1 MTDDAVGTLT
11 REVSEAAGRLAGSAE
26 AAATL
31 ESIGAGDERARRL
44 NRANVF
50 RLAAEVALLQDGD
63 DAAEARRAVEA
74 ERRRVRIE
82 AKESAGRRPG
92 RRGAALALPLAIA
105 VGCIPLLSGQLWTTG
120 RTGVER
126 ATAIALAVAASFC
139 AVAGFVLAAAVGAA
153 GRRRHPRAARRA
165 ALRLTGLGVVAAM
178 LTGLGLWAVLS
189 WKDFVAPGEAG
200 ITLQCFALLTA
211 LWLAAGLTLAA
222 GRAWWVTLSF
232 AAGTVVGLV
241 VRVTGL
247 ASPTPAHRA
256 GILTSIA
263 LCLLVAWRATRRDR
277 RRAAGRRARG
287 DAPMGPPPLA
297 ARPRVPVLV
306 LFGTA
311 VGGLLF
317 ADRVASWYAP
327 DPFHL
332 WILSLRPATEA
343 GWVWALVAMIGG
355 MVVAAAAAL
364 RFGPSL
370 DAAAERLPL
379 TARRA
384 LAGELRASYRRWV
397 IRLLFA
403 AAAGAAVSFVGVL
416 ILVATS
422 SSFAEAVTRDTAL
435 TFVVAGPG
443 LALLAW
449 AAYNAAIL
457 FGLGRPRAPLAGVW
471 AGLAVDVA
479 VALLL
484 AARARSWTTA
494 FGLLAGAAVCWL
506 VTTVAARRALR
517 DADVALATR

>member
-1 MTDDAVGTLT
+1 LTEDAVGTLT
-11 REVSEAAGRLAGSAE
+11 REVTEAAGRLAGSAE

-44 NRANVF
+44 ERANVF
-50 RLAAEVALLQDGD
+50 RLAAEVAERQDQG
-63 DAAEARRAVEA
+63 DAAEVRGAVEA
-74 ERRRVRIE
+74 ERRRARIE
-82 AKESAGRRPG
+82 AKEAAGRRAG
-92 RRGAALALPLAIA
+92 RRGAALALALAIA
-105 VGCIPLLSGQLWTTG
+105 VGCIPLLTGPLWTAG
-120 RTGVER
+120 QPGDER

-153 GRRRHPRAARRA
+153 GRRLHPGAARRA
-165 ALRLTGLGVVAAM
+165 ALLITGAGVLAAVVA
-178 LTGLGLWAVLS
+178 GLGLWAVLS
-189 WKDFVAPGEAG
+189 WKDVVAPAEVG
-200 ITLQCFALLTA
+200 ITLQYFALLAA

-232 AAGTVVGLV
+232 VTGTVVGLV
-241 VRVTGL
+241 VRVTGI
-247 ASPTPAHRA
+247 ASLPAAHRA
-256 GILTSIA
+256 GIATAIG
-263 LCLLVAWRATRRDR
+263 LCLVVAWRASRRDR
-277 RRAAGRRARG
+277 RRAAGRHVRG
-287 DAPMGPPPLA
+287 EAPVGPPPSA
-297 ARPRVPVLV
+297 ARPGVLALV

-317 ADRVASWYAP
+317 ADRVASWYP
-327 DPFHL
+327 QDPFHF

-343 GWVWALVAMIGG
+343 GWDWALVAMIGG

-384 LAGELRASYRRWV
+384 LVGELRANYRRWV
-397 IRLLFA
+397 IRLVFA
-403 AAAGAAVSFVGVL
+403 AMAGAAVSFVGVL
-416 ILVATS
+416 ILTATS
-422 SSFAEAVTRDTAL
+422 NSFAEVVTRDTAL
-435 TFVVAGPG
+435 TFVVVGPA

-449 AAYNAAIL
+449 SAYNAAIL
-457 FGLGRPRAPLAGVW
+457 VGLGRPRAPIAGVW
-471 AGLAVDVA
+471 LGLAVDVA
-479 VALLL
+479 VALPL
-484 AARARSWTTA
+484 AARARSWTAA